1 MRIIHGDVIYLGN
14 YGTFKQS
21 STIILST
28 FLHVLPHCTGSM
40 DEINYFLIIE
50 RRLTWQDAE
59 DYCVTHYDGHL
70 AAVTSQDVQD
80 QLAALTRQLGFS

>member
-1 MRIIHGDVIYLGN
+1 
-14 YGTFKQS
+14 
-21 STIILST
+21 
-28 FLHVLPHCTGSM
+28 M

-59 DYCVTHYDGHL
+59 DYCVTFYDGHL

-80 QLAALTRQLGFS
+80 LLLAQLTERNFG